1 MSNWVQKDAAD
12 LLSISPRVIN
22 YKIKMLGIESPK
34 GRRELEA
41 GNGNGNSRQ

>member
-22 YKIKMLGIESPK
+22 YKIKMLGIESPRSK
-34 GRRELEA
+34 REIEA
-41 GNGNGNSRQ
+41 GTDGTESRR